1 MYSADADYEPGTVVK
16 LGGSAEVT
24 QTTSYNDP
32 EVFGVVSTSPAYL
45 MNAEAEGV
53 PVALTGRVP
62 VKVEGRIKK
71 GERLVSGSKPGFA
84 KALMK
89 NEYDMRCIVGRAL
102 EEKDTF
108 DDGVI
113 EAVIGVK

>member
-1 MYSADADYEPGTVVK
+1 ME
-16 LGGSAEVT
+16 EI
-24 QTTSYNDP
+24 
-32 EVFGVVSTSPAYL
+32 